1 VTINTGGGMLTR
13 LRQFFALPEL
23 DQRSEKARVAG
34 LLRIILS
41 VFIVVA
47 IVQALGFV
55 LGPARSVFNIVVVF
69 VLLAILIGA
78 FFVARAGYVRAVS
91 IGFVLLMWGAV
102 VWRTLQTGGVGGSPL
117 VGHIVLV
124 LMAGLLLG
132 ARAAVISASASAIFG
147 VVFLILESRG
157 VLSYT
162 PFRNLVFESASTVA
176 VFAAVAVLVYLYQ
189 RGFQR
194 MVERAKESEEALS
207 DTNRAYEVRIRHLEH
222 LIAQLKGVAEVS
234 RAAVSVHD
242 LDALLAEVTQLIDKL
257 FDFYHLGIFLL
268 SDDGKW
274 AELWASNSEGGQRM
288 LARKH
293 KLEVGQQGI
302 VGYVTST
309 GEPRIALDVGDDP
322 VHFQNPDL
330 PQTRSE
336 MALPLKVG
344 DRIIGALDVQSKQE
358 AAYDQDDIMAF
369 HMMADH
375 LAMTIENARLLG
387 ATQQAVQALSTRAT
401 QILATT
407 TQQASGATEQSAAIS
422 QATTTVDEI
431 RTIAEQLVSRSQSVA
446 DTAQRSV
453 EVSRA
458 GQEMVRETI
467 AGMSQIKARVDV
479 IEENILALSER
490 TQQIGEIIDTVESIA
505 SQSNML
511 ALNAAVEAARA
522 GEQGKGFA
530 VVAEEVRDLAE
541 RSRQATVQIKGIL
554 SDIQRATNATGMA
567 TEEGKK
573 GVDAGV
579 KLVAQ
584 MGDAIDQLAQTIDAS
599 AQSAVQMVAGG
610 QQQTSG
616 MEQIA
621 VAMQNINQV
630 TVQNLSSTR
639 QAEKSAQELNEVAQ
653 GLTDIVEQ
661 YRV

>member
-1 VTINTGGGMLTR
+1 
-13 LRQFFALPEL
+13 
-23 DQRSEKARVAG
+23 
-34 LLRIILS
+34 
-41 VFIVVA
+41 
-47 IVQALGFV
+47 
-55 LGPARSVFNIVVVF
+55 
-69 VLLAILIGA
+69 
-78 FFVARAGYVRAVS
+78 
-91 IGFVLLMWGAV
+91 
-102 VWRTLQTGGVGGSPL
+102 
-117 VGHIVLV
+117 
-124 LMAGLLLG
+124 
-132 ARAAVISASASAIFG
+132 
-147 VVFLILESRG
+147 
-157 VLSYT
+157 
-162 PFRNLVFESASTVA
+162 
-176 VFAAVAVLVYLYQ
+176 
-189 RGFQR
+189 
-194 MVERAKESEEALS
+194 
-207 DTNRAYEVRIRHLEH
+207 
-222 LIAQLKGVAEVS
+222 
-234 RAAVSVHD
+234 
-242 LDALLAEVTQLIDKL
+242 
-257 FDFYHLGIFLL
+257 
-268 SDDGKW
+268 
-274 AELWASNSEGGQRM
+274 M
-288 LARKH
+288 LARGH
-293 KLEVGQQGI
+293 KLAVGQQGI

-322 VHFQNPDL
+322 VHFQNPLL
-330 PQTRSE
+330 PETRSE

-344 DRIIGALDVQSKQE
+344 DRIIGALDVQSKQQ
-358 AAYDQDDIMAF
+358 AAYDKDDVMAF

-387 ATQQAVQALSTRAT
+387 ATQRAVQALSTQASE
-401 QILATT
+401 ILATT

-431 RTIAEQLVSRSQSVA
+431 RTIAEQLVSRSQAVA

-467 AGMSQIKARVDV
+467 AGMAQIKARVDA

-490 TQQIGEIIDTVESIA
+490 TQQIGAIIDTVESIA

-541 RSRQATVQIKGIL
+541 RSRQATTQVKDIL

-579 KLVAQ
+579 RLVAQ
-584 MGDAIDQLAQTIDAS
+584 MGEAIDQLAQTIDAS
-599 AQSAVQMVAGG
+599 AQSAMQMVAGG

-630 TVQNLSSTR
+630 TVQGMTSTR
-639 QAEKSAQELNEVAQ
+639 QAERSAQELHDVAQ
-653 GLTDIVEQ
+653 GLTEIVEQ

>member
-1 VTINTGGGMLTR
+1 MLNR
-13 LRQFFALPEL
+13 VKRAFASPASKE
-23 DQRSEKARVAG
+23 EGARIAG
-34 LLRIILS
+34 LLKVILWTL
-41 VFIVVA
+41 IVALAAQA
-47 IVQALGFV
+47 IGFAFMPSRGLLTYAVIGV
-55 LGPARSVFNIVVVF
+55 LAVVVVGMLF
-69 VLLAILIGA
+69 LVRARYVRGVSIALIVLLWAA
-78 FFVARAGYVRAVS
+78 
-91 IGFVLLMWGAV
+91 MAV
-102 VWRTLQTGGVGGSPL
+102 VMLQSSGIRGSAYSIDAL
-117 VGHIVLV
+117 VV

-132 ARAAVISASASAIFG
+132 GWAAVGCAGASALFG
-147 VVFLILESRG
+147 LVVFILESQG
-157 VLSYT
+157 VLAISYESSL
-162 PFRNLVFESASTVA
+162 PSVFVVTTSLIIVT
-176 VFAAVAVLVYLYQ
+176 AVLVYLYQ
-189 RGFQR
+189 RGLDQALT
-194 MVERAKESEEALS
+194 RAREGEDAIS

-242 LDALLAEVTQLIDKL
+242 LDALLTEVTELIDKL
-257 FDFYHLGIFLL
+257 FDFYHLGIFLV
-268 SDDGKW
+268 SDDVKW
-274 AELWASNSEGGQRM
+274 AVLRASNSSGGKQM
-288 LARKH
+288 LARGH
-293 KLEVGQQGI
+293 KLAVGQQGI
-302 VGYVTST
+302 VGYVAST

-322 VHFQNPDL
+322 VHFQNPML
-330 PQTRSE
+330 PETRSE
-336 MALPLKVG
+336 MGLPLKSG
-344 DRIIGALDVQSKQE
+344 DRVIGVLDVQSKQE
-358 AAYDQDDIMAF
+358 AAYDEDDIMAF

-387 ATQQAVQALSTRAT
+387 ATQQAVHALSTQASE
-401 QILATT
+401 ILATT
-407 TQQASGATEQSAAIS
+407 TQQASGATQQSAAIS

-431 RTIAEQLVSRSQSVA
+431 KTIAEQLVARSQSVA

-467 AGMSQIKARVDV
+467 AGMAQIKARVDA

-490 TQQIGEIIDTVESIA
+490 TNQIGEIIDTVESIA

-541 RSRQATVQIKGIL
+541 RSRQATAQVKGIL
-554 SDIQRATNATGMA
+554 SDIQRATNTTGMA

-584 MGDAIDQLAQTIDAS
+584 MGEAIDQLARTINES
-599 AQSAVQMVAGG
+599 AQAAMQMVAGG

-621 VAMQNINQV
+621 HAMQNINQV
-630 TVQNLSSTR
+630 TVQSLSSTR
-639 QAEKSAQELNEVAQ
+639 QAEKSAQELNDVARS
-653 GLTDIVEQ
+653 LTDIVEQ